1 MKFNAGRLAFVASAI
16 IVSWFLTAGFIHG
29 SLARSTQQPPERPK
43 LQKPQ
48 QSRPEEPHLKDD
60 DIVRIGRTLVTL
72 DVTVVDPSNK
82 PVMDL
87 KQDEFTVTEDKIA
100 QKIEFFSREQVPVS
114 LVFAI
119 DT

>member
-1 MKFNAGRLAFVASAI
+1 MKFKAGRLAFVASAI
-16 IVSWFLTAGFIHG
+16 IVSWFLAAGFIHG

-48 QSRPEEPHLKDD
+48 QSHPEEPPLKDD
-60 DIVRIGRTLVTL
+60 DIVRIGRTLVML

-87 KQDEFTVTEDKIA
+87 KQD
-100 QKIEFFSREQVPVS
+100 VS
-114 LVFAI
+114 SP
-119 DT
+119 